1 MKNYEYFSGANVV
14 VSIGNKELI
23 ECAGLSYV
31 VQTSDQPV
39 YGYASTQFD
48 AVLNGREI
56 VQGNFLVNYRE
67 SSYINNMLSNN
78 NKGLMNNR
86 FGIFFNINVRFGRRA
101 DNMNETI
108 VNCRLLSRGTTIQIS
123 DQVILEEY
131 SFIAQK
137 IRYSK

>member
-1 MKNYEYFSGANVV
+1 MLQFLFKK
-14 VSIGNKELI
+14 KELI

-56 VQGNFLVNYRE
+56 IQGNFLVNYRK
-67 SSYINNMLSNN
+67 SSYIDNMLTNNSNSKN
-78 NKGLMNNR
+78 MNNR
-86 FGIFFNINVRFGRRA
+86 FGRFFDIKVRFGIKR

-131 SFIAQK
+131 SFIAQYIDYTK
-137 IRYSK
+137 